1 MANWEKLNK
10 EFDDAITQFDKW
22 ADYKLRLAD
31 VSGQLPMCEHDY
43 KQEDQYWYKCTKCGE
58 ISPIGNFRQRLRIYA
73 VAGLKDKSL
82 INNKK

>member
-10 EFDDAITQFDKW
+10 EFDDAMAQFDKW

-43 KQEDQYWYKCTKCGE
+43 KQEDQYWYKCTKCGATNK
-58 ISPIGNFRQRLRIYA
+58 PQRKRTASSGYA
-73 VAGLKDKSL
+73 ATFTYSEFILLLV
-82 INNKK
+82 

>member
-1 MANWEKLNK
+1 MANWKKLNK
-10 EFDDAITQFDKW
+10 EFDDAMTQFDKW

-58 ISPIGNFRQRLRIYA
+58 ISPIGNFR
-73 VAGLKDKSL
+73 
-82 INNKK
+82 